1 MQKNDNKEHTLD
13 SLLVA
18 TTAQVDAFN
27 EIGISISDYCLQQKS
42 LMKQL
47 FALGE
52 AMYLKSFLKSL

>member
-27 EIGISISDYCLQQKS
+27 EIGISIGDYCLYQKS

-52 AMYLKSFLKSL
+52 AYICNL